1 MYQWIHAKHREDT
14 SPSLSRLCSAL
25 GVSRSGYYSWLH
37 RRNTPASADALA
49 EETEIREQIHKIV
62 LEFAGYG
69 YRRVTKELRRRDY
82 LVNHKRVLRLMREES
97 LLCRRNK
104 RIFRTTNSSHNL
116 PVYGNLA
123 RDMDVTAINQLWV
136 GDITYIRLPGEFL
149 YLAVLID
156 TYSRKCVGWHLDD
169 SLDTEL
175 PLTALRNALESRWDS
190 ELSGLVHHSDRGVQ
204 YASLEYTE
212 CLRSHDATISMS
224 RKGCP
229 LDNAFAESFIKTV
242 KAEEV
247 YLFEYETRQ
256 EAYERIP
263 KFIEDVY
270 NQKRLHS
277 ALGYLPPN
285 EFEEQLEKTRA
296 LP

>member
-1 MYQWIHAKHREDT
+1 MYQWICDKHQEDARL
-14 SPSLSRLCSAL
+14 SLSRLCSAL
-25 GVSRSGYYSWLH
+25 GVSRSGYYDWLH
-37 RRNTPASADALA
+37 RRNAPPSAEALA
-49 EETEIREQIHKIV
+49 EENEVKEQIHKIV
-62 LEFAGYG
+62 LEFPGYG
-69 YRRVTKELRRRDY
+69 YRRVTRELRRRDY
-82 LVNHKRVLRLMREES
+82 LLNHKRVLRLMREED

-104 RIFRTTNSSHNL
+104 RIFRTTDSSHNL
-116 PVYGNLA
+116 PVYANLA
-123 RDMDVTAINQLWV
+123 KNMDVTGINQLWV
-136 GDITYIRLPGEFL
+136 ADITYIRLPDEFV

-156 TYSRKCVGWHLDD
+156 VYSRKCVGWHLDD

-175 PLTALRNALESRWDS
+175 PLTALQNALKSRWHS

-204 YASLEYTE
+204 YASAEYTE
-212 CLRSHDATISMS
+212 CLKSHNATISMS

-247 YLFEYETRQ
+247 YLFEYENRQ

-263 KFIEDVY
+263 EFIDDVY

-285 EFEEQLEKTRA
+285 EFEEQLGKSMTMA
-296 LP
+296 

>member
-1 MYQWIHAKHREDT
+1 MYQWIWDKRQENI
-14 SPSLSRLCSAL
+14 SLPLSRLCSAL
-25 GVSRSGYYSWLH
+25 GVSRSGYYVWLN
-37 RRNTPASADALA
+37 RRNAPPSAKG
-49 EETEIREQIHKIV
+49 TELKEQIHKIA
-62 LEFAGYG
+62 LEFPGYG
-69 YRRVTKELRRRDY
+69 YRRVTRELRRRDY
-82 LVNHKRVLRLMREES
+82 LVNHKRVLRIMREED

-104 RIFRTTNSSHNL
+104 RIFRTTDSSHNL
-116 PVYGNLA
+116 PVYANLA
-123 RDMDVTAINQLWV
+123 KDMNVTDINQLWV
-136 GDITYIRLPGEFL
+136 ADITYIRLPDEFV

-156 TYSRKCVGWHLDD
+156 VYSRKCVGWHLDD

-175 PLTALRNALESRWDS
+175 PLTALRNALKSRWHS
-190 ELSGLVHHSDRGVQ
+190 ELSDLVHHSDRGVQ
-204 YASLEYTE
+204 YASVKYTE
-212 CLRSHDATISMS
+212 CLKAHNATISMS

-247 YLFEYETRQ
+247 YLFEYETRK

-263 KFIEDVY
+263 EFIDDVY

-285 EFEEQLEKTRA
+285 EFEEQLEKSTTLA
-296 LP
+296 

>member
-1 MYQWIHAKHREDT
+1 MYLWICDKHQEDE
-14 SPSLSRLCSAL
+14 SLSLNRLCSAL
-25 GVSRSGYYSWLH
+25 GVSRSGYYNWLH
-37 RRNTPASADALA
+37 RRDAPSSADALA
-49 EETEIREQIHKIV
+49 EETELKEQIHKIV
-62 LEFAGYG
+62 LEFPGYG

-116 PVYGNLA
+116 PVYANLA
-123 RDMDVTAINQLWV
+123 KNMNVTAINQLWV
-136 GDITYIRLPGEFL
+136 ADITYIRLPGEFL

-156 TYSRKCVGWHLDD
+156 IYSRKCVGWHLDD

-175 PLTALRNALESRWDS
+175 PLNALRNALKSRWHS

-204 YASLEYTE
+204 YASLEYTK
-212 CLRSHDATISMS
+212 CLKSHNAAISMS

-270 NQKRLHS
+270 NHKRLHS

-285 EFEEQLEKTRA
+285 EFEEQLEKSMA
-296 LP
+296 LS

>member
-1 MYQWIHAKHREDT
+1 MYLWICDKHQEDE
-14 SPSLSRLCSAL
+14 SLSLNRLCSAL
-25 GVSRSGYYSWLH
+25 GVSRSGYYNWLH
-37 RRNTPASADALA
+37 RRDAPSSADALA
-49 EETEIREQIHKIV
+49 EETELKEQIHKIV
-62 LEFAGYG
+62 LEFPGYG

-116 PVYGNLA
+116 PVYANLA
-123 RDMDVTAINQLWV
+123 KNMNVTDINQLWV
-136 GDITYIRLPGEFL
+136 ADITYIRLPGEFL

-156 TYSRKCVGWHLDD
+156 IYSRKCVGWHLDD

-175 PLTALRNALESRWDS
+175 PLNALRNALKSRWHS

-212 CLRSHDATISMS
+212 CLKSHNAAISMS

-270 NQKRLHS
+270 NHKRLHS

-285 EFEEQLEKTRA
+285 EFEEQIEKLKA
-296 LP
+296 LA

>member
-1 MYQWIHAKHREDT
+1 MYQWICDRYRAD
-14 SPSLSRLCSAL
+14 SSLPLSRLCSAL
-25 GVSRSGYYSWLH
+25 GVSRSGYYDWLH
-37 RRNTPASADALA
+37 RRNASPSADALA
-49 EETEIREQIHKIV
+49 EEKEVKGQIHKIV
-62 LEFAGYG
+62 LEFPGYG

-82 LVNHKRVLRLMREES
+82 LVNHKRVLRLMREDD
-97 LLCRRNK
+97 LLCLRNK
-104 RIFRTTNSSHNL
+104 RIFRTTDSSHSL
-116 PVYGNLA
+116 PVYANLA
-123 RDMDVTAINQLWV
+123 KNMDVTGINQLWV
-136 GDITYIRLPGEFL
+136 ADITYIRLPDEFV

-156 TYSRKCVGWHLDD
+156 IYSRKCVGWHLDD

-175 PLTALRNALESRWDS
+175 PLIALRNALKSRWHS

-204 YASLEYTE
+204 YASTEYTE
-212 CLRSHDATISMS
+212 CLKAHNATISMS

-242 KAEEV
+242 KTEEV

-263 KFIEDVY
+263 EFIEDVY
-270 NQKRLHS
+270 NEKRLHS

-285 EFEEQLEKTRA
+285 EFEEQMEKSMTLA
-296 LP
+296 

>member
-1 MYQWIHAKHREDT
+1 MYQWIFDKRQEGT
-14 SPSLSRLCSAL
+14 SLSLSRLCSAL
-25 GVSRSGYYSWLH
+25 GVSRSGYYDWL
-37 RRNTPASADALA
+37 NLKDAPPSADALGK
-49 EETEIREQIHKIV
+49 ETELKSQIHKIV
-62 LEFAGYG
+62 LEFPGYG
-69 YRRVTKELRRRDY
+69 YRRVTKELKRRDY

-104 RIFRTTNSSHNL
+104 QIFRTTDSSHNL
-116 PVYGNLA
+116 PVYANLA
-123 RDMDVTAINQLWV
+123 KDMNVTDINQLWV
-136 GDITYIRLPGEFL
+136 ADITYIRLPDEFV

-156 TYSRKCVGWHLDD
+156 VYSRKCVGWHLDD
-169 SLDTEL
+169 RLDTEL
-175 PLTALRNALESRWDS
+175 PLTALRNALESRWHS

-204 YASLEYTE
+204 YASSEYTE
-212 CLRSHDATISMS
+212 CLKFHNATISMS

-263 KFIEDVY
+263 EFIDDVY

-285 EFEEQLEKTRA
+285 EFEEQLEKSVTLA
-296 LP
+296 